1 METSIQ
7 TFIGMCQWGTSSFLV
22 FSSNVF
28 GELIYYSHFFALI
41 LSLAIGILVFFRDRK
56 SLLNQLLFL
65 ITVMFSLWVFL
76 DLVVWATEKP
86 EYTMFFWSLM
96 ILVEPLVYALCLYFV
111 DVFVNKKD
119 ISLKKKFG
127 IFLPLLPIII
137 LLPTK
142 FVLQGFDLT
151 NCNRDVSEG
160 FIAVYYVYLIE
171 IFYSFWILLFLFKEY
186 RKAIQE
192 MKKQILFIMA
202 GIVMFL
208 ISFVSGN
215 IIGSL
220 TDNWVIAQ
228 IGLFGM
234 PIFVGFLAYM
244 IVKFKSF
251 NIKLIGTQV
260 LVFVLGFLVLAIL
273 FIRNIGDVRIVVG
286 FTLLFVIALG
296 YALVKSV
303 KKEVEQKEELAKLN
317 IDLQE
322 LLKQRESLVHLVTHK
337 VKGSFTRSKYIF
349 AGMLDGMFGD
359 INEEVKKRAQQGL
372 DSDNMGI
379 ETVDLVLN
387 AANLEKG
394 TVKYDMKNINFRELV
409 ESSISD
415 KKISIEAKGLKL
427 ETEIKPARQGGD
439 DTYNVLGDV
448 LWLKEVSNN
457 LIENALK
464 YTREGKITV
473 GLEKKDNPAKD
484 GARKILF
491 YVKDTGIGVTP
502 EDKANLFTEGG
513 RGKESVK
520 INVDSTGYGLYSV
533 RLIVDAHK
541 GKVWMEPNKEAN
553 GSVFFVELDAV

>member
-7 TFIGMCQWGTSSFLV
+7 TFIDICQWDISRFLI
-22 FSSNVF
+22 FSDNVF
-28 GELIYYSHFFALI
+28 GPLIYYSHFFALI
-41 LSLAIGILVFFRDRK
+41 PSFLIGLIIFLRDRK
-56 SLLNQLLFL
+56 ALVNRILFF
-65 ITVMFSLWVFL
+65 ITTAFSLWVFT
-76 DLVVWATEKP
+76 DLVLWANEKP
-86 EYTMFFWSLM
+86 DYQMFFWSL
-96 ILVEPLVYALCLYFV
+96 LVIIEPIIYAACVYFIY
-111 DVFVNKKD
+111 VFITKED
-119 ISLKKKFG
+119 ISLNKKLSIG
-127 IFLPLLPIII
+127 IFLVPTLLFAS
-137 LLPTK
+137 TK
-142 FVLQGFDLT
+142 LALVGFDLT
-151 NCNRDVSEG
+151 NCYREVTEG
-160 FIAVYYVYLIE
+160 PLTLYGYGIE
-171 IFYSFWILLFLFKEY
+171 IIYVLWILIFSFNKYFK
-186 RKAIQE
+186 ANGE
-192 MKKQILFIMA
+192 MKKQIRNITIGISLFLLSLA
-202 GIVMFL
+202 Y
-208 ISFVSGN
+208 GN

-220 TDNWVIAQ
+220 TDDWIIGQ
-228 IGLFGM
+228 FGLFGM

-260 LVFVLGFLVLAIL
+260 LVFALGFLVFAIL
-273 FIRNIGDVRIVVG
+273 FIRNIADVRIVIG

-296 YALVKSV
+296 YALIKSV

-317 IDLQE
+317 VNLQE

-349 AGMLDGMFGD
+349 AGILDGTFGD
-359 INEEVKKRAQQGL
+359 INAEVKMRAQQGL

-394 TVKYDMKNINFRELV
+394 TVKYDMKNVDFGELV
-409 ESSISD
+409 KSTISE
-415 KKISIEAKGLKL
+415 KKLSIESKGLKL
-427 ETEIKPARQGGD
+427 ETEIKDGV
-439 DTYNVLGDV
+439 YNVLGDA

-457 LIENALK
+457 LVENALK
-464 YTREGKITV
+464 YTKGGKITV
-473 GLEKKDNPAKD
+473 GLEKRDK
-484 GARKILF
+484 KILF
-491 YVKDTGIGVTP
+491 YVKDTGVGITP

-541 GKVWMEPNKEAN
+541 GKVWMEPNKEAT